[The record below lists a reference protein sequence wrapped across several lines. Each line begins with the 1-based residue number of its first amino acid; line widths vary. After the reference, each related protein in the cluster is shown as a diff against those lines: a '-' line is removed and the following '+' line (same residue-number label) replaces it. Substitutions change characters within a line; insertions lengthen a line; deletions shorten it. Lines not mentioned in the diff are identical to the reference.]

1 MRARW
6 RYQVQVERRS
16 ILEIL
21 KDAVSSY
28 ADRHANSD
36 CVAQT
41 PVPGL
46 RMMRVTAPN
55 EPLRSMYRPLVC
67 LVLQGEKLLIAG
79 REERSFKK
87 GHAVIVGVDLPVTG
101 RIIKASADEP
111 YLAVAIELDMEIVQ
125 GLAPEIRQP
134 APFEPSTPTL
144 FDEQFDDD
152 ALSCAFRLIRLID
165 NPEAV
170 PVLRPAILRELHYWL
185 LRSRH
190 GPTLGRI
197 AVPDGYQQRI
207 ARAIEVLRTD
217 FRNPVPVTRLAK
229 ASSMSVSAFHRHFK
243 AVTSLA
249 PRQFQKQLRLIEARR
264 LLLMEGSTAGRAAS
278 VVGYQSMSQ
287 FNRDYSRFF
296 GAPPKRD
303 ARTARQT

>member
-1 MRARW
+1 M
-6 RYQVQVERRS
+6 
-16 ILEIL
+16 L
-21 KDAVSSY
+21 KDAVRSY

-36 CVAQT
+36 CVALT

-79 REERSFKK
+79 REERAFDA
-87 GHAVIVGVDLPVTG
+87 GQAVIVGVDLPVTG

-111 YLAVAIELDMEIVQ
+111 YLAVAIELDTDIMQE
-125 GLAPEIRQP
+125 LAPEVRQA
-134 APFEPSTPTL
+134 APPGPSAPTL
-144 FDEQFDDD
+144 LDERFDDD

-190 GPTLGRI
+190 GPSLGRI

-207 ARAIEVLRTD
+207 ARAIEVLRTN
-217 FRNPVPVTRLAK
+217 FRNPVPVTRLAE
-229 ASSMSVSAFHRHFK
+229 ASSMSLSAFHRHFK

-278 VVGYQSMSQ
+278 AVGYQSMSQ

-296 GAPPKRD
+296 GTPPKRD
-303 ARTARQT
+303 ARTARQV

>member
-1 MRARW
+1 M
-6 RYQVQVERRS
+6 
-16 ILEIL
+16 L
-21 KDAVSSY
+21 KDAVRSY
-28 ADRHANSD
+28 ADRHADSD
-36 CVAQT
+36 CVALT

-46 RMMRVTAPN
+46 RVMRVAAPN

-67 LVLQGEKLLIAG
+67 LVLQGAKLLVAG
-79 REERSFKK
+79 REERAFEA
-87 GHAVIVGVDLPVTG
+87 GQAVIVGVDLPVTG

-111 YLAVAIELDMEIVQ
+111 YLAIAIELDMQIVQ
-125 GLAPEIRQP
+125 QLASEVRQP
-134 APFEPSTPTL
+134 SAPSASAPSL
-144 FDEQFDDD
+144 FDERFDED
-152 ALSCAFRLIRLID
+152 ALSCAFRLMRLID

-190 GPTLGRI
+190 GASLGQLAI
-197 AVPDGYQQRI
+197 PDGYQQRI

-217 FRNPVPVTRLAK
+217 YRKPIPVTRLAD

-243 AVTSLA
+243 AVTSLS

-264 LLLMEGSTAGRAAS
+264 LLLMEGSPAGRAAS
-278 VVGYQSMSQ
+278 AVGYQSMSQ

-303 ARTARQT
+303 ARTATEACMHLCE